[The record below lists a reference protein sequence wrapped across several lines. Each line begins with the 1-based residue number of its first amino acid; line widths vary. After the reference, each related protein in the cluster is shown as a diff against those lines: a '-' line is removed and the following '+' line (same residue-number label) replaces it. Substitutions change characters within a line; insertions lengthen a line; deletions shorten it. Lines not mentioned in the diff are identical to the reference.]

1 MLFSSSR
8 IYTDVNFFYFVTWQS
23 SSVWLVKKNSCF
35 YLQWNSRKI
44 CKCTDAWNWRQCHFE
59 KVLFNGKFSNIKMSL
74 NCAKTKSSLCKT
86 FSKNSLHSH
95 TKSLSIKLCLCYIES
110 DIYSN
115 IEIKGKL
122 RFVLKRPCDP

>member
-1 MLFSSSR
+1 
-8 IYTDVNFFYFVTWQS
+8 
-23 SSVWLVKKNSCF
+23 
-35 YLQWNSRKI
+35 
-44 CKCTDAWNWRQCHFE
+44 
-59 KVLFNGKFSNIKMSL
+59 MSL

-95 TKSLSIKLCLCYIES
+95 TKSLSIKCLCYIES

-115 IEIKGKL
+115 VETKGKL